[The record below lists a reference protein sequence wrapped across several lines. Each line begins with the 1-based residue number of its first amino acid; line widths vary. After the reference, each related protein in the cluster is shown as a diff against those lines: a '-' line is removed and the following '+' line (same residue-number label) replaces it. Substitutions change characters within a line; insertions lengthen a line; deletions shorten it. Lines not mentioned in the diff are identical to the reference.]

1 MMNRKLSIFLVTG
14 LLVAVNVYP
23 QKNIEKGLAQIT
35 PELVK
40 KYVYF
45 LASDSMKG
53 RNTPSPELDKAADYL
68 ARELASMGIK
78 PLNGTYFQ
86 NIPLCSR
93 NLDVNNCA
101 LKIKLGDKSKEFVLK
116 TDYTPFEETAS
127 QNVTAGIVFAG
138 YGITAPEYNY
148 DDYKAIDVKGKIV
161 LVLKHEPGE
170 KDPKSPFD
178 GEKDTKYSALKNKL
192 DNARQHGAIGV
203 MVVTDPL
210 NHIMLTPQGFPWASL
225 SKFLPQDNLPIV
237 MCEKNDLVPFV
248 QVGETVIK
256 YLFGSVDS
264 LKVIQKAMDEKLAPF
279 SFAIGNSECE
289 LSTAVK
295 TQDYTARNVI
305 GYIEGNDAK
314 LKSELVIIGGHYDH
328 VGYMKKH
335 KEGEDYIYNGA
346 DDNASGTAG
355 VLAAAKAF
363 SSVKSK
369 PARSVMFILFAGE
382 EKGLYG
388 SDYYCKNPLW
398 MLDKTVAMLN
408 MDMIGRN
415 GKDSLEIEGEKQ
427 NPDLFL
433 LVKTEAEK
441 IGLKLIAPKED
452 LFTRSDHYNFYKNG
466 ISAMDITSGLHKD
479 YHTVRDNPE
488 TIDPEKIA
496 LISQLIFRSAWIIT
510 NEETYYKTVK
520 LK

>member
-1 MMNRKLSIFLVTG
+1 MNRKLSIFIFSCF
-14 LLVAVNVYP
+14 LLAGNAYP

-53 RNTPSPELDKAADYL
+53 RNTPSAELDKAADYL
-68 ARELASMGIK
+68 ANEFAAMGIK
-78 PLNGTYFQ
+78 PVNGTYFQ
-86 NIPLCSR
+86 NIPMCSR
-93 NLDVNNCA
+93 NLDVNNCV
-101 LKIKLGDKSKEFVLK
+101 LKIERGGNSREFSLK
-116 TDYTPFEETAS
+116 TDYIPFEETGS
-127 QNVTAGIVFAG
+127 GKISAGIVFAG

-148 DDYKAIDVKGKIV
+148 DDYKGLDVKGKIV
-161 LVLKHEPGE
+161 LILKHEPGE

-178 GEKDTKYSALKNKL
+178 GEKDTKYSALRTKL
-192 DNARQHGAIGV
+192 DIAKQHGAVGV

-210 NHIMLTPQGFPWASL
+210 NHLMLTPQGYPWPGL
-225 SKFLPQDNLPIV
+225 SKYLPQDNLPIV
-237 MCEKNDLVPFV
+237 MCDKNDQLPFV
-248 QVGETVIK
+248 QVGESVIQF
-256 YLFGSVDS
+256 LFGSVDS
-264 LKVIQKAMDEKLAPF
+264 LKTIQKTIDEKLLPL
-279 SFAIGNSECE
+279 SFAISNSVCE
-289 LSTAVK
+289 LRTEVK
-295 TQDYTARNVI
+295 IQEYTARNVV
-305 GYIEGNDAK
+305 GYFEGKNPK
-314 LKSELVIIGGHYDH
+314 LKSELLVIGGHYDH
-328 VGYMKKH
+328 VGFMKKH
-335 KEGEDYIYNGA
+335 KEGEDYIFNGA

-355 VLAAAKAF
+355 VLATAKAF
-363 SSVKSK
+363 SACKSK
-369 PARSVMFILFAGE
+369 PDRSVLFILFAGE

-388 SDYYCKNPLW
+388 SDYYCRNPLFP
-398 MLDKTVAMLN
+398 LDKTVAMLN

-427 NPDLFL
+427 NPDLYL

-452 LFTRSDHYNFYKNG
+452 LFGRSDHYNFYKNG

-496 LISQLIFRSAWIIT
+496 LISRLIFRSAWIIT
-510 NEETYYKTVK
+510 NDGKYYKTVK

>member
-1 MMNRKLSIFLVTG
+1 MNRKLCIFIFSC
-14 LLVAVNVYP
+14 LLVAGNAYP

-53 RNTPSPELDKAADYL
+53 RNTPSAELDKAADYL
-68 ARELASMGIK
+68 AKEFAAMGIK
-78 PLNGTYFQ
+78 PVNGTYFQ
-86 NIPLCSR
+86 HIPLCSR
-93 NLDVNNCA
+93 NLDVNNCT
-101 LKIKLGDKSKEFVLK
+101 LKIRLGGNSREFSLK
-116 TDYTPFEETAS
+116 TDYIPFETTGS
-127 QNVTAGIVFAG
+127 GKVTAGIVFAG

-148 DDYKAIDVKGKIV
+148 DDYKGLDVKDKIV

-178 GEKDTKYSALKNKL
+178 GEKDTKYSALKTKL
-192 DNARQHGAIGV
+192 DIAKQHGAVGV

-210 NHIMLTPQGFPWASL
+210 NHLMLTPQGYPWPSL

-237 MCEKNDLVPFV
+237 MCEKNDQLPFV
-248 QVGETVIK
+248 QVGETVIQ

-264 LKVIQKAMDEKLAPF
+264 LKAIQKSMDEKFMPL
-279 SFAIGNSECE
+279 SYAISNSICE
-289 LSTAVK
+289 LSTSVK
-295 TQDYTARNVI
+295 TQDYSARNVI
-305 GYIEGNDAK
+305 GYLEGKDPK
-314 LKSELVIIGGHYDH
+314 LKSELLVIGGHYDH
-328 VGYMKKH
+328 VGFMKKH
-335 KEGEDYIYNGA
+335 KEGEDYIFNGA

-355 VLAAAKAF
+355 VLATAKAF
-363 SSVKSK
+363 SANKSK
-369 PARSVMFILFAGE
+369 PDRSVMFILFAGE

-388 SDYYCKNPLW
+388 SDFYCKNPL
-398 MLDKTVAMLN
+398 LPLNKTVAMLN

-427 NPDLFL
+427 NPDLYL

-441 IGLKLIAPKED
+441 IGLKLIEPKED
-452 LFTRSDHYNFYKNG
+452 LFARSDHYNFYKNG
-466 ISAMDITSGLHKD
+466 ISAMDITSGLHND

-496 LISQLIFRSAWIIT
+496 LISQLIFRSAWIVA
-510 NEETYYKTVK
+510 NDGKYYKTVK